1 MLPTKTFLCR
11 DVHLQESDFDAN
23 SQLRHS
29 HTLQF
34 MQNLAT
40 DHAEILGFGW
50 HTMNDN
56 GLLWVLGKIKVKYFK
71 SITKSIKCFKLYTWP
86 IAPSKF
92 FADRLFVAVDEKGEQ
107 LFCGVQTWLIIDKES
122 RRIAS
127 SKKVESIYTADFDT
141 TTLDDDMTM
150 DKIRLDD
157 SFAVSYSRTMRFCD
171 LDLNGHVN
179 NTCYIDYAVDTQQT
193 ANFVG
198 FEITYHKELKL
209 GNTVNIFTKNVEDG
223 ILIAGER
230 ENETAFT
237 CKLVTQ

>member
-40 DHAEILGFGW
+40 DHAEMLGFGW

-71 SITKSIKCFKLYTWP
+71 SITKPIKCFKLYTWP

-92 FADRLFVAVDEKGEQ
+92 FADRLCQ
-107 LFCGVQTWLIIDKES
+107 LPFLVYPKFQCRMGRSSDILILS
-122 RRIAS
+122 
-127 SKKVESIYTADFDT
+127 
-141 TTLDDDMTM
+141 
-150 DKIRLDD
+150 
-157 SFAVSYSRTMRFCD
+157 
-171 LDLNGHVN
+171 
-179 NTCYIDYAVDTQQT
+179 
-193 ANFVG
+193 
-198 FEITYHKELKL
+198 
-209 GNTVNIFTKNVEDG
+209 NIFLCCLSLCYQNSHCEQSQCLYC
-223 ILIAGER
+223 I
-230 ENETAFT
+230 FP
-237 CKLVTQ
+237 